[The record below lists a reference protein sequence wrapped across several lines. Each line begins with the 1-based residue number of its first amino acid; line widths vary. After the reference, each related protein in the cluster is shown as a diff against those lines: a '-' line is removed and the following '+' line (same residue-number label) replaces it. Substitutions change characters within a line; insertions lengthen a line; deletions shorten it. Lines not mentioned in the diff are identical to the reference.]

1 MQQISKFSP
10 PVDLQF
16 LTRSSFFSFRTIMA
30 FLRNSTGL
38 GERASAK
45 IMLHASQYRGQ
56 DLQGTVAPCVRD
68 LPISLVPTHAYVSGT
83 KATIKIHWI
92 PAQMMRT
99 YYFGVSHRFLVVS
112 KELTNDQRQSA
123 NWFMKPPIKGP
134 TSGPI
139 N

>member
-16 LTRSSFFSFRTIMA
+16 LTRSSFFSFRNIMA

-38 GERASAK
+38 GERALAK
-45 IMLHASQYRGQ
+45 IMLHASQHHGQ
-56 DLQGTVAPCVRD
+56 DLQGMAVPCVRD
-68 LPISLVPTHAYVSGT
+68 LSLPLVPTHAYVSGT

-99 YYFGVSHRFLVVS
+99 YYFCVSHRLFGGL
-112 KELTNDQRQSA
+112 EGTHE
-123 NWFMKPPIKGP
+123 
-134 TSGPI
+134 
-139 N
+139 